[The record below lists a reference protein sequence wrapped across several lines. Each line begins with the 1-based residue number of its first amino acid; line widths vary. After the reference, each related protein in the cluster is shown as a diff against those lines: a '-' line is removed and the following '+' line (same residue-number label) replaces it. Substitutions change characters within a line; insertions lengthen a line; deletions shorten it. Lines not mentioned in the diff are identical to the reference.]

1 MSKRAASRR
10 SLSSVLPSYPL
21 SLDELSAAIDAE
33 LLALRDVDAFYES
46 KRQCLELWSGS
57 RADKDRLMAR
67 IDLAW
72 KRDRERHTAVLSELP
87 ERLQSLKAFQEDETV
102 H

>member
-1 MSKRAASRR
+1 MSKRASHRA
-10 SLSSVLPSYPL
+10 LNSVLVSYPP

-33 LLALRDVDAFYES
+33 LLALRNIDAFYQS
-46 KRQCLELWSGS
+46 KRQCLEVWSGS

-67 IDLAW
+67 IDLCW
-72 KRDRERHTAVLSELP
+72 KRDRERHTAVLTELR
-87 ERLQSLKAFQEDETV
+87 ERLESFQMFYEDETV